1 MRESIREAIV
11 QGMPSV
17 AECGGFM
24 YLHETLTDEKGQTYP
39 MVGTIRGGCHNTG
52 KLVRFG
58 YVNVT
63 EQESH
68 FLSQKVIRAHEFH
81 YYDSD
86 SNGESCE
93 AVKPTTGRKWKCIH
107 EGENFWWGYPHL
119 YYPSNPAFVEH
130 FIGEAKKWKKREDRC
145 KS

>member
-1 MRESIREAIV
+1 M
-11 QGMPSV
+11 
-17 AECGGFM
+17 
-24 YLHETLTDEKGQTYP
+24 
-39 MVGTIRGGCHNTG
+39 
-52 KLVRFG
+52 RFG

-107 EGENFWWGYPHL
+107 ENENFWWGYPHL